1 MIKSIV
7 GIGMILAATALVAQD
22 ADPTKEQIA
31 EKCAAEGGCAMFM
44 RDAFLEALR
53 QAKEAGIKQG
63 VQLCMRS
70 A

>member
-31 EKCAAEGGCAMFM
+31 EKCAAEGGCAMFT